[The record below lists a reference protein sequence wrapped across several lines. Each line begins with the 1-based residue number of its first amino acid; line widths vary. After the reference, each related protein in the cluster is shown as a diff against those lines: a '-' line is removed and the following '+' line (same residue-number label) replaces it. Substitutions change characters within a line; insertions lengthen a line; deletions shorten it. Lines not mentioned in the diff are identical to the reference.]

1 MKWLKNGEGKSLY
14 FTQLFLQYILFG
26 ETFIGPVK
34 VPLYS
39 ACLNLNQ
46 EKQNSNQN
54 VKVEKMVV
62 LFKTFDHYRKFK
74 QKFSTK
80 VNLNIWNSMM
90 MFTFSGFDQKHLF
103 GQIWSIKSKFTV

>member
-14 FTQLFLQYILFG
+14 FMQLFLQYILFG
-26 ETFIGPVK
+26 ETFIGSVK

-74 QKFSTK
+74 QKFGTK
-80 VNLNIWNSMM
+80 VNLNIWNSMICSL
-90 MFTFSGFDQKHLF
+90 FQVLTRNTFLGKF
-103 GQIWSIKSKFTV
+103 GP